1 MTTRLRSTQVAFAG
15 LFLAAA
21 ADERPAVHRS
31 RSLARGHAVVV
42 VRVDAAGR
50 PACSV
55 QLGPGVTLRMVART
69 LGSLLLPGVVAEG
82 RLCHVHG
89 YVDRTAQRS
98 GGPV

>member
-15 LFLAAA
+15 LFRAATS
-21 ADERPAVHRS
+21 DEPPAVHRS

-42 VRVDAAGR
+42 VRLDATSR
-50 PACSV
+50 PTSSV

-69 LGSLLLPGVVAEG
+69 LGSLLLPGGVVEG

-98 GGPV
+98 GGPG